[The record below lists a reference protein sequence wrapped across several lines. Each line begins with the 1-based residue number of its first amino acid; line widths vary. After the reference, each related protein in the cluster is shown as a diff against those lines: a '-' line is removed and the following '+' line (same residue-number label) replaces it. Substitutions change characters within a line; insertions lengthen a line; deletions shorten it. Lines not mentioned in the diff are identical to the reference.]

1 MFIGPPEWVV
11 VMLIGSLSGSHLTK
25 PRAAIVAKG
34 EQMPSYDF
42 EVDLQSLVKA
52 AQGMNDTLQ
61 VFKDKDVEDLVPTSD
76 DLGNDTVW
84 DAVAEFKDR
93 WEEGM
98 NNLCH
103 DVEEMAGRIGK
114 IAMNYAELDK
124 EGRDGMS
131 KVAGSAAAVT
141 VMGN

>member
-1 MFIGPPEWVV
+1 
-11 VMLIGSLSGSHLTK
+11 
-25 PRAAIVAKG
+25 
-34 EQMPSYDF
+34 MPSYDF
-42 EVDLQSLVKA
+42 EVDLPSLVDA
-52 AQGMNDTLQ
+52 AQGMNEALQ
-61 VFKDKDVEDLVPTSD
+61 LFKDKDVEDLVPAEG

-84 DAVAEFKDR
+84 GAVEEFKNR

-124 EGRDGMS
+124 EGRDAMAR
-131 KVAGSAAAVT
+131 VRATAAGLS
-141 VMGN
+141 VMGG